1 MFDLSFSRPFS
12 RRSSDA
18 STSSSTSSS
27 SSPSFLSTSTFDL
40 LEPPSPSELPHLFV
54 VERSL
59 ASPARKQ
66 HVQAMPA
73 PSASVS
79 SSLHASHRREKRP
92 PCTLSDPDFAL
103 FPSSSSPSFLSF
115 PRHHTSVHSTVCPR
129 HGIVH
134 DPYLALPARDS
145 REACS
150 TGSVCSFSSARSSRS
165 SSSGASWTTAR
176 SSGSLKEG
184 WRKAVGSLRR
194 GA

>member
-1 MFDLSFSRPFS
+1 MFDLSFSRPSS

-18 STSSSTSSS
+18 STSSATSSS

-40 LEPPSPSELPHLFV
+40 LEPPSSSELPHLFV

-66 HVQAMPA
+66 PAQVMPS
-73 PSASVS
+73 PFASTS
-79 SSLHASHRREKRP
+79 SVHASHRHEKRP
-92 PCTLSDPDFAL
+92 PCTLSDPDFVL
-103 FPSSSSPSFLSF
+103 FPSSSSSSFLSF
-115 PRHHTSVHSTVCPR
+115 PRHHTSLHSTPCPR

-134 DPYLALPARDS
+134 DPSLALPARDS

-184 WRKAVGSLRR
+184 WRKAAGALRR
-194 GA
+194 TA